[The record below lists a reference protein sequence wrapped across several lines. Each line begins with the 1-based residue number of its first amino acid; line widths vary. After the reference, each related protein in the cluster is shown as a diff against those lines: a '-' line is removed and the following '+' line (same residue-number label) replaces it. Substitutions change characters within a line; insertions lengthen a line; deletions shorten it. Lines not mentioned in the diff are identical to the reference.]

1 MTIPGVQTLSD
12 AVVLQGPVVAEVAYL
27 VNLGLRHRANLDGT
41 APSVRQRAL
50 LRMLTDTAEA
60 VLAVPDARGHADT
73 RATPDLAESTFV
85 GEMNTAEAARLL
97 GITPR
102 HVRRLARSLDGR
114 RVKGTWSFDR
124 AAVTRL
130 YSATTRGHRKW
141 MTQKPPSRSRTIW
154 PG

>member
-73 RATPDLAESTFV
+73 IATPHLGEFGV
-85 GEMNTAEAARLL
+85 GEISTAEAANVL
-97 GITPR
+97 GVSPR

-114 RVKGTWSFDR
+114 RVKGTWLFDKHALVAYR
-124 AAVTRL
+124 ALREEEETEN
-130 YSATTRGHRKW
+130 G
-141 MTQKPPSRSRTIW
+141 
-154 PG
+154 